1 VYVQSTLGNK
11 TLSFVQLVQTH
22 VKNVTKMVFV
32 FYVLLTEKIYQF
44 VIVLIITLKL
54 WFKAIFSVKFVMLDV
69 MNVLTS
75 SIGVLVVLL
84 IVTELMH
91 QNVLAQMVT

>member
-1 VYVQSTLGNK
+1 LNK
-11 TLSFVQLVQTH
+11 TLSFVHLVHPH
-22 VKNVTKMVFV
+22 VKNVTLMVFV
-32 FYVLLTEKIYQF
+32 LYVLLTEKIYQF

>member
-22 VKNVTKMVFV
+22 VKNVTVMVFV